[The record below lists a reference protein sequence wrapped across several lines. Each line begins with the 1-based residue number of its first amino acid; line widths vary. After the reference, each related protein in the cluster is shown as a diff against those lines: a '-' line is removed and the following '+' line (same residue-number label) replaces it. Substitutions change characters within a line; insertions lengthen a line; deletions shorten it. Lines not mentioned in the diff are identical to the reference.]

1 MQLQKRLRRLSGG
14 IAGLVFVTAISG
26 IQSDLGDSILAKKT
40 SEMRFFFFAG
50 AFVAGLDAGLIYNDF
65 PFMGGQLIPSE
76 IMSLVP
82 KWKNFFENDVTV
94 QFQHRVLGI
103 TTWTSIAT
111 LWLWARKVPYI
122 INDVIN
128 LSCRLLNPFVVTHTH
143 TQLTLTRTAIKSL
156 PVCLVVCVM

>member
-1 MQLQKRLRRLSGG
+1 M
-14 IAGLVFVTAISG
+14 
-26 IQSDLGDSILAKKT
+26 
-40 SEMRFFFFAG
+40 
-50 AFVAGLDAGLIYNDF
+50 AGLDAGLIYNDF

-111 LWLWARKVPYI
+111 LWLWARKVPH
-122 INDVIN
+122 
-128 LSCRLLNPFVVTHTH
+128 THTH
-143 TQLTLTRTAIKSL
+143 TTHMYIHITH
-156 PVCLVVCVM
+156 